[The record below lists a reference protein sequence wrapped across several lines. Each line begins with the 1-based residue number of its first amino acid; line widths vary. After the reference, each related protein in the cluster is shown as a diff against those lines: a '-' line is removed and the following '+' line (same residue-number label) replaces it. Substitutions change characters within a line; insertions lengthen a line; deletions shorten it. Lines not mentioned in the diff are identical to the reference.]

1 MASVS
6 KEKFEDEMVERE
18 KISFE
23 HLQCDNQLH
32 VKLFKKLFAVVY
44 FLVMLTE
51 LLSKITTGAL
61 FEHM

>member
-6 KEKFEDEMVERE
+6 GEKFEDEMVERK

-23 HLQCDNQLH
+23 SLQCYNRLH
-32 VKLFKKLFAVVY
+32 VKLFKKLFVVVY
-44 FLVMLTE
+44 FLVMLTKMF
-51 LLSKITTGAL
+51 SKITTGAL